1 MPTGSAMARATP
13 IENTVSMSVVGIRSS
28 TRAEADWPWWKN
40 DLPKLPVTALP
51 TKRTNWTGSGSCRP
65 SVRRRTARSA
75 SGASGMMSDTGSPL
89 ACRIAN
95 VTSETPVITTA
106 RRTSRR
112 TRNED
117 ISSQRGRD
125 GPSDTSHGLG
135 AGKAGARTRIRPLAL
150 GLGAETAPPT
160 PPHGLGA
167 GGAGARS
174 GIRSLALGLG
184 VEEPEPLV
192 AAGGVL
198 DALGDRQR
206 VVLREQVDRRRLL
219 ADQLLDLRVRP
230 LAGRLVQR
238 RAALVDQL
246 VQPLDPRVVLADPA
260 ARLRVEER
268 VEHGVGVEDR
278 VVAPR
283 AVGAV
288 GGLALGL
295 QKFVPRRARVPHPR
309 VRADA
314 DLGQH
319 LGERLEDR
327 PELDERAVQ
336 RDVDAAGITGLGQQL
351 FGLLGIERERLDL
364 RIVAKGRRLH
374 DGGHLPAEPAHQ
386 PLDDGLLVDREVRG
400 LPHELLVERRRP
412 HVELDV
418 VHAENRRGR
427 YVRLRVRLERGRDV
441 GRHVADQIHPA
452 RLDLGDLGG
461 HLRDGADDEV
471 LERGLAAPVA
481 VEGLQADVLVAL
493 PLDELPRP
501 RPDGGRGAERVVADL
516 LEVLLGDDGKE
527 DQPLE
532 QERER
537 LVGDEVNRVGV
548 DDADVLDG
556 ADVAVLGLLLL
567 LLAGLRHPLDRE
579 LHVLGGQRVAVVE
592 L

>member
-117 ISSQRGRD
+117 IQVRGAETAS
-125 GPSDTSHGLG
+125 PTPPHGLG
-135 AGKAGARTRIRPLAL
+135 AGKAGAR
-150 GLGAETAPPT
+150 
-160 PPHGLGA
+160 
-167 GGAGARS
+167 S
-174 GIRSLALGLG
+174 GIRALALGLG

-246 VQPLDPRVVLADPA
+246 VEPLDPRVVLADPA

-295 QKFVPRRARVPHPR
+295 QKLVPRRARVPHPR

-314 DLGQH
+314 DFGQH

-374 DGGHLPAEPAHQ
+374 DGGHLSAEPAHQ

-418 VHAENRRGR
+418 VHAENGRGR
-427 YVRLRVRLERGRDV
+427 HVRLRVRLELGRDV

-527 DQPLE
+527 DQPFE

-556 ADVAVLGLLLL
+556 ADVAVLGRLLL
-567 LLAGLRHPLDRE
+567 LLAGLGHPLDRE
-579 LHVLGGQRVAVVE
+579 LHVLDRKSVV
-592 L
+592 

>member
-51 TKRTNWTGSGSCRP
+51 TKRANWTGSGSCRP

-112 TRNED
+112 TRNAD
-117 ISSQRGRD
+117 ILSQRGRD

-135 AGKAGARTRIRPLAL
+135 AGKAGARTRIRPLAVK
-150 GLGAETAPPT
+150 LGAETAPPT
-160 PPHGLGA
+160 PPHGLGG

-174 GIRSLALGLG
+174 GIRPLALGLG
-184 VEEPEPLV
+184 VEEPDQLV
-192 AAGGVL
+192 AARGVL
-198 DALGDRQR
+198 DALGDRER
-206 VVLREQVDRRRLL
+206 VVLREQVERRRLL
-219 ADQLLDLRVRP
+219 TDQLLDLRVRP
-230 LAGRLVQR
+230 LAGRLVER
-238 RAALVDQL
+238 RAAFVDQL

-295 QKFVPRRARVPHPR
+295 QKLVPRRARVPHPR

-327 PELDERAVQ
+327 PDQ
-336 RDVDAAGITGLGQQL
+336 
-351 FGLLGIERERLDL
+351 
-364 RIVAKGRRLH
+364 
-374 DGGHLPAEPAHQ
+374 
-386 PLDDGLLVDREVRG
+386 
-400 LPHELLVERRRP
+400 LLVERRRP

-427 YVRLRVRLERGRDV
+427 HVRLRVRLELGRDV
-441 GRHVADQIHPA
+441 GRHVADQIHSA

-471 LERGLAAPVA
+471 LECRLAAPVA

-493 PLDELPRP
+493 PLAELPRT
-501 RPDGGRGAERVVADL
+501 RPDGGPGPQRAIADL
-516 LEVLLGDDGKE
+516 LDVLL
-527 DQPLE
+527 
-532 QERER
+532 R
-537 LVGDEVNRVGV
+537 N
-548 DDADVLDG
+548 
-556 ADVAVLGLLLL
+556 
-567 LLAGLRHPLDRE
+567 DRE
-579 LHVLGGQRVAVVE
+579 EHSHRPLHLER
-592 L
+592 

>member
-117 ISSQRGRD
+117 ILSQRGRD

-135 AGKAGARTRIRPLAL
+135 AGKAGARTRIRPLAFGL
-150 GLGAETAPPT
+150 GAETAPPTPPHGLGAGGAGARTRIRPLAFGLGAETAPPT

-174 GIRSLALGLG
+174 GIRPLALGLG

-295 QKFVPRRARVPHPR
+295 QKLVPRRARVPHPR

-336 RDVDAAGITGLGQQL
+336 RDVDAVGITGLGQQL

-374 DGGHLPAEPAHQ
+374 DGGHLPGEPAHQ

-418 VHAENRRGR
+418 VHAENGRGR
-427 YVRLRVRLERGRDV
+427 HVRLRVRLELGRDV
-441 GRHVADQIHPA
+441 GRI
-452 RLDLGDLGG
+452 
-461 HLRDGADDEV
+461 
-471 LERGLAAPVA
+471 
-481 VEGLQADVLVAL
+481 
-493 PLDELPRP
+493 
-501 RPDGGRGAERVVADL
+501 
-516 LEVLLGDDGKE
+516 
-527 DQPLE
+527 
-532 QERER
+532 
-537 LVGDEVNRVGV
+537 
-548 DDADVLDG
+548 
-556 ADVAVLGLLLL
+556 
-567 LLAGLRHPLDRE
+567 
-579 LHVLGGQRVAVVE
+579 
-592 L
+592 

>member
-51 TKRTNWTGSGSCRP
+51 TKRANWTGSGSCRP

-117 ISSQRGRD
+117 IQVR
-125 GPSDTSHGLG
+125 
-135 AGKAGARTRIRPLAL
+135 
-150 GLGAETAPPT
+150 GAETASPT

-174 GIRSLALGLG
+174 GIRALALGLG

-219 ADQLLDLRVRP
+219 A
-230 LAGRLVQR
+230 
-238 RAALVDQL
+238 DQL

-295 QKFVPRRARVPHPR
+295 
-309 VRADA
+309 
-314 DLGQH
+314 
-319 LGERLEDR
+319 
-327 PELDERAVQ
+327 
-336 RDVDAAGITGLGQQL
+336 
-351 FGLLGIERERLDL
+351 
-364 RIVAKGRRLH
+364 
-374 DGGHLPAEPAHQ
+374 
-386 PLDDGLLVDREVRG
+386 
-400 LPHELLVERRRP
+400 
-412 HVELDV
+412 
-418 VHAENRRGR
+418 
-427 YVRLRVRLERGRDV
+427 
-441 GRHVADQIHPA
+441 
-452 RLDLGDLGG
+452 
-461 HLRDGADDEV
+461 
-471 LERGLAAPVA
+471 
-481 VEGLQADVLVAL
+481 
-493 PLDELPRP
+493 
-501 RPDGGRGAERVVADL
+501 
-516 LEVLLGDDGKE
+516 
-527 DQPLE
+527 
-532 QERER
+532 
-537 LVGDEVNRVGV
+537 
-548 DDADVLDG
+548 
-556 ADVAVLGLLLL
+556 
-567 LLAGLRHPLDRE
+567 
-579 LHVLGGQRVAVVE
+579 
-592 L
+592 

>member
-117 ISSQRGRD
+117 IQVR
-125 GPSDTSHGLG
+125 
-135 AGKAGARTRIRPLAL
+135 
-150 GLGAETAPPT
+150 GAETAPPT

-238 RAALVDQL
+238 RAALVDHL

-418 VHAENRRGR
+418 VHAENGRGR
-427 YVRLRVRLERGRDV
+427 HVRLRVRLELGHDV

-471 LERGLAAPVA
+471 LERRPAAPVA

-527 DQPLE
+527 DQPLA

-556 ADVAVLGLLLL
+556 ADVAVLGRLLL
-567 LLAGLRHPLDRE
+567 LLAGL
-579 LHVLGGQRVAVVE
+579 G
-592 L
+592 

>member
-51 TKRTNWTGSGSCRP
+51 TKRANWTGSGSCRP

-95 VTSETPVITTA
+95 VTSETPAITTA

-112 TRNED
+112 TRNAD
-117 ISSQRGRD
+117 ILSQRGRD

-150 GLGAETAPPT
+150 KLGAETAPPT
-160 PPHGLGA
+160 PPHGLGG

-174 GIRSLALGLG
+174 GIRPLALGLG

-219 ADQLLDLRVRP
+219 TDQLLDLRVRP
-230 LAGRLVQR
+230 LAGRLVER
-238 RAALVDQL
+238 RAAFVDQL
-246 VQPLDPRVVLADPA
+246 VEPLDPRVVLADPA

-295 QKFVPRRARVPHPR
+295 QKLVPRRARVPHPR

-336 RDVDAAGITGLGQQL
+336 RDVDAVGITGLGQQL
-351 FGLLGIERERLDL
+351 FGLLGIERERLDVW
-364 RIVAKGRRLH
+364 IVAKGRRLH
-374 DGGHLPAEPAHQ
+374 DGGHLPAEPAPQ

-400 LPHELLVERRRP
+400 LPDQLLVEPRRP

-418 VHAENRRGR
+418 VHPENRRGAH
-427 YVRLRVRLERGRDV
+427 VTLRVRLGLGRDV

-471 LERGLAAPVA
+471 LERRLAAPVA
-481 VEGLQADVLVAL
+481 VEGLQADGLVTL
-493 PLDELPRP
+493 PLDELPRH
-501 RPDGGRGAERVVADL
+501 RPDGGRGAERVIADL

-537 LVGDEVNRVGV
+537 LVGDEVDRLGV

-556 ADVAVLGLLLL
+556 ADVAVLG
-567 LLAGLRHPLDRE
+567 
-579 LHVLGGQRVAVVE
+579 
-592 L
+592 

>member
-1 MPTGSAMARATP
+1 MPTGSAMARAMP

-117 ISSQRGRD
+117 ILSQRGRD
-125 GPSDTSHGLG
+125 GPSDTS
-135 AGKAGARTRIRPLAL
+135 
-150 GLGAETAPPT
+150 
-160 PPHGLGA
+160 HGLGA

-268 VEHGVGVEDR
+268 VEHGVGVEDG

-295 QKFVPRRARVPHPR
+295 QKLVPRRARVPHPR

-418 VHAENRRGR
+418 MHAENGRGR
-427 YVRLRVRLERGRDV
+427 HVRLRVRLELGRDV

-501 RPDGGRGAERVVADL
+501 RPDGG
-516 LEVLLGDDGKE
+516 
-527 DQPLE
+527 
-532 QERER
+532 
-537 LVGDEVNRVGV
+537 
-548 DDADVLDG
+548 
-556 ADVAVLGLLLL
+556 
-567 LLAGLRHPLDRE
+567 
-579 LHVLGGQRVAVVE
+579 
-592 L
+592 

>member
-51 TKRTNWTGSGSCRP
+51 TKRANWTGSGSCRP

-95 VTSETPVITTA
+95 VTSETPAITTA

-112 TRNED
+112 TRNAD
-117 ISSQRGRD
+117 ILSQRGRD

-150 GLGAETAPPT
+150 KLGAETAPPT

-167 GGAGARS
+167 GRAGARS
-174 GIRSLALGLG
+174 GIRPLALGLG

-219 ADQLLDLRVRP
+219 TDQLLDLRVRP
-230 LAGRLVQR
+230 LAGRLVER
-238 RAALVDQL
+238 RAAFVDQL
-246 VQPLDPRVVLADPA
+246 VQPLDPGVVLADPA

-268 VEHGVGVEDR
+268 VEQGVGVEDR

-295 QKFVPRRARVPHPR
+295 QKLVPRRARVPHPR

-336 RDVDAAGITGLGQQL
+336 RDVDAVGITGLGQQL
-351 FGLLGIERERLDL
+351 FGLLGIERERLDVL
-364 RIVAKGRRLH
+364 ILAIWVATSGMARTTRCLN
-374 DGGHLPAEPAHQ
+374 A
-386 PLDDGLLVDREVRG
+386 G
-400 LPHELLVERRRP
+400 LPRQWPSKASRRMYWSRF
-412 HVELDV
+412 HSTNF
-418 VHAENRRGR
+418 HG
-427 YVRLRVRLERGRDV
+427 
-441 GRHVADQIHPA
+441 
-452 RLDLGDLGG
+452 
-461 HLRDGADDEV
+461 
-471 LERGLAAPVA
+471 PVA
-481 VEGLQADVLVAL
+481 TAAVVPNASSPTFSRCFLGTMGKKTSRSSSSGNGLSVTRWIVSASTMRTSLMARMLPYWGDFFFSLPGSVTRSNENFTSSAVIVSPLWNFTPLRSLNSQVVSLSAFHEVAS
-493 PLDELPRP
+493 
-501 RPDGGRGAERVVADL
+501 DGSYSSLAFLCSSESNMLMLTRMPTRSKCMWGS
-516 LEVLLGDDGKE
+516 
-527 DQPLE
+527 
-532 QERER
+532 
-537 LVGDEVNRVGV
+537 RVGAWEIKATV
-548 DDADVLDG
+548 SVS
-556 ADVAVLGLLLL
+556 LG
-567 LLAGLRHPLDRE
+567 
-579 LHVLGGQRVAVVE
+579 
-592 L
+592 

>member
-51 TKRTNWTGSGSCRP
+51 TKRANWTGSGSCRP

-117 ISSQRGRD
+117 IQVRGAETAS
-125 GPSDTSHGLG
+125 PTPPHGLG
-135 AGKAGARTRIRPLAL
+135 AGKAGAR
-150 GLGAETAPPT
+150 
-160 PPHGLGA
+160 
-167 GGAGARS
+167 S
-174 GIRSLALGLG
+174 GIRALALGLG

-198 DALGDRQR
+198 DA
-206 VVLREQVDRRRLL
+206 
-219 ADQLLDLRVRP
+219 
-230 LAGRLVQR
+230 
-238 RAALVDQL
+238 
-246 VQPLDPRVVLADPA
+246 RVVLADPA

-295 QKFVPRRARVPHPR
+295 QKLVPRRSRVPHPR

-418 VHAENRRGR
+418 VHAENGRGR
-427 YVRLRVRLERGRDV
+427 HVRLRVRLELGHDAGRP
-441 GRHVADQIHPA
+441 VADQIHPA

-471 LERGLAAPVA
+471 LERG
-481 VEGLQADVLVAL
+481 
-493 PLDELPRP
+493 
-501 RPDGGRGAERVVADL
+501 
-516 LEVLLGDDGKE
+516 
-527 DQPLE
+527 
-532 QERER
+532 
-537 LVGDEVNRVGV
+537 
-548 DDADVLDG
+548 
-556 ADVAVLGLLLL
+556 
-567 LLAGLRHPLDRE
+567 H
-579 LHVLGGQRVAVVE
+579 
-592 L
+592 